1 MTLQHG
7 GHPVESPLAANETH
21 ATHRFTVN
29 LASSDRGQPVI
40 FTAYAFN
47 EDRVKS
53 ATVKHDS
60 YRVSTDIET
69 RPKRVFVLT
78 IGINDYHAPG
88 HDLEFAA
95 KDAQVM
101 AEALGKIKDHEVV
114 PITLVTDKAHDG
126 VGAINRATK
135 ANIRAV
141 FEVLAGKADAW
152 QERERLRAAGV
163 DSKAIAK
170 LDKVTPDD
178 AVIITYSGHGY
189 TERTG
194 AFYLL
199 PAGSWAGET
208 ITPASLPKFISSDE
222 LSEWLR
228 DVDAGEMAMVIDACH
243 SAASVDI
250 PGFKP
255 GPMGDRGLGQLA
267 YDKGMRILAATQSD
281 DVALEI
287 RDLKEGLLTYALVE
301 DGLTRDSAGKLPASP
316 DGTGV
321 VTLSAWLKYGEQRTP
336 GLYEDA
342 AQHKVTVKPRDSS
355 VDPAFL
361 PTFLAAQQK
370 HRQTPALFDFYRLR
384 ESVELQPG
392 SSGSGP

>member
-1 MTLQHG
+1 
-7 GHPVESPLAANETH
+7 V
-21 ATHRFTVN
+21 V
-29 LASSDRGQPVI
+29 

-53 ATVKHDS
+53 ETARNDTFKVPE
-60 YRVSTDIET
+60 DIA
-69 RPKRVFVLT
+69 RHSARAYVFT
-78 IGINDYHAPG
+78 IGINDYRTAQHN
-88 HDLEFAA
+88 LEFAV

-114 PITLVTDKAHDG
+114 PITLVSDRAHG
-126 VGAINRATK
+126 SAVARNQATK
-135 ANIRAV
+135 VNIRAV
-141 FEVLAGKADAW
+141 LEVLAGKSDAES
-152 QERERLRAAGV
+152 ERERLRAAGI
-163 DSKAIAK
+163 DPAAIAK

-199 PAGSWAGET
+199 PAGSWAGEE
-208 ITPASLPKFISSDE
+208 ITKDSLPKFISSEE

-228 DVDAGEMAMVIDACH
+228 DVDAGEMAMIIDACH

-267 YDKGMRILAATQSD
+267 YDKGMRILAASQAD

-287 RDLKEGLLTYALVE
+287 RDLQEGLLTYALVE
-301 DGLTRDSAGKLPASP
+301 DGLHRDSAGKLRADL
-316 DGTGV
+316 DGTGEV
-321 VTLSAWLKYGEQRTP
+321 SLSAWLKYGAQRTP

-342 AQHKVTVKPRDSS
+342 RQHKVKVVPRDSKVS
-355 VDPAFL
+355 SAFMPAFI
-361 PTFLAAQQK
+361 AAQQK
-370 HRQTPALFDFYRLR
+370 HAQTPALFDFQKLK
-384 ESVELQPG
+384 ESVALQG
-392 SSGSGP
+392 AN